1 MKIVS
6 IIIKNF
12 KVVSRNWSY
21 FVVLVLCPVLLV
33 LAAGAMLNSS
43 DIANLKVG
51 TTGDLSLSNS
61 LGIENGIVYG
71 SLSDC
76 LIGLTEKDI
85 GICVN
90 SYNDEN
96 ELNQAYEELNSLE
109 NDLID
114 YQFRLRKARVD
125 FDNMYLTLKSL
136 QTDINELDVDAAAL
150 KGDIAEFKRNKAELE
165 ERLNIIRPEL
175 DYATLQQLD
184 SALAELDR
192 VEADLD
198 KIDKML
204 SIYQSLESNGFAYK
218 FSYFLIR
225 TYTFLPK
232 C

>member
-90 SYNDEN
+90 SYNDE
-96 ELNQAYEELNSLE
+96 
-109 NDLID
+109 IKGT
-114 YQFRLRKARVD
+114 QFEVY
-125 FDNMYLTLKSL
+125 FDNT
-136 QTDINELDVDAAAL
+136 
-150 KGDIAEFKRNKAELE
+150 
-165 ERLNIIRPEL
+165 ER
-175 DYATLQQLD
+175 
-184 SALAELDR
+184 R
-192 VEADLD
+192 VESYAKQL
-198 KIDKML
+198 ILML
-204 SIYQSLESNGFAYK
+204 YK
-218 FSYFLIR
+218 L
-225 TYTFLPK
+225 
-232 C
+232 